1 MQCEELRKTKRHIEE
16 KLSHSEGVIM
26 SLQKEN
32 NKLQDDI
39 FRLKSERTRL
49 HNKVSQVLVR
59 GICLILGQQ
68 SQNREVE
75 KELWCVQNELQ
86 DLSIQLLQEQKH
98 SSRSAAVADK
108 ASRLDELRFN
118 GVGSLRKTF
127 HGVSRQDDD
136 GEMRQRKGLPIQR
149 ISSAGAELSGAD
161 NSQLDAPVR
170 DDVGRT
176 GGRRARSHVSD
187 ITRGGGMT

>member
-1 MQCEELRKTKRHIEE
+1 
-16 KLSHSEGVIM
+16 
-26 SLQKEN
+26 
-32 NKLQDDI
+32 
-39 FRLKSERTRL
+39 
-49 HNKVSQVLVR
+49 
-59 GICLILGQQ
+59 
-68 SQNREVE
+68 
-75 KELWCVQNELQ
+75 
-86 DLSIQLLQEQKH
+86 LSIQLLQEQKH

-108 ASRLDELRFN
+108 RLDDLRFN

-170 DDVGRT
+170 DDMGRS
-176 GGRRARSHVSD
+176 GRRARSHVSVVTLLKVGV
-187 ITRGGGMT
+187 TRTTVTRAIV

>member
-1 MQCEELRKTKRHIEE
+1 M
-16 KLSHSEGVIM
+16 
-26 SLQKEN
+26 
-32 NKLQDDI
+32 
-39 FRLKSERTRL
+39 
-49 HNKVSQVLVR
+49 
-59 GICLILGQQ
+59 

-75 KELWCVQNELQ
+75 KDLWCVQNELQ

-108 ASRLDELRFN
+108 TSRLDDRRFN

-127 HGVSRQDDD
+127 HGVTRPDDD
-136 GEMRQRKGLPIQR
+136 GEMRQKKGLPIQR

-170 DDVGRT
+170 DDVGRP
-176 GGRRARSHVSD
+176 GRRARSHVSV
-187 ITRGGGMT
+187 MTSLGAVWGQGVTSIG